1 MYIMANSV
9 EESANLLKQTLD
21 DLINWF
27 IDKAGSVLVAVLFI
41 VIGMKI
47 VSMVMKLV
55 KKSFDKSKLEVSV
68 AGFLLSVIRVLGYIL
83 VFITA
88 ATIVGVE
95 VTSFVTI
102 LGTASMAI
110 GLALQGALSNL
121 AGGVLILILKPF
133 SVGDYIVE
141 NNNNMEGTVVAID
154 IFYTRLLTYDN
165 KLVVIPNGILTNN
178 SLVNVTNEV
187 NRKMEVKIAIAYDSD
202 IKKVKDLVYE
212 LLGADKRILTSE
224 PKDVFIDSFAESGMI
239 LGIRAW
245 VKTEEYWNTLWDLRE
260 NLKGLFDANDIEI
273 PYNRLD
279 VNVLNEKDI

>member
-260 NLKGLFDANDIEI
+260 NLKELFDANDIEI

>member
-202 IKKVKDLVYE
+202 IKKVKDLVCE

-260 NLKGLFDANDIEI
+260 NLKELFDANDIEI

>member
-202 IKKVKDLVYE
+202 IKKAKDLVYE

-260 NLKGLFDANDIEI
+260 NLKELFDANGIEI

>member
-245 VKTEEYWNTLWDLRE
+245 VKTEEYWNTMWDLRE
-260 NLKGLFDANDIEI
+260 NLKELFDANDIEI

>member
-27 IDKAGSVLVAVLFI
+27 IDKAGSVLIAVLFI

-260 NLKGLFDANDIEI
+260 NLKELFDANDIEI

>member
-110 GLALQGALSNL
+110 GLALHGALSNL

-260 NLKGLFDANDIEI
+260 NLKELFDANDIEI

>member
-110 GLALQGALSNL
+110 GLALHGALSNL

-245 VKTEEYWNTLWDLRE
+245 VKTEEYLNTLWDLRE
-260 NLKGLFDANDIEI
+260 NLKELFDANDIEI